1 MYQTLC
7 WMLKGCKRM
16 LHSNRDFFFSLREPN
31 NLSKQIQ
38 SHACLGQKT
47 FCIEWSIKAHEVL
60 LHSDK
65 KSTLSW
71 HMVLVPVVGAEQW
84 KGIITCVHTLY
95 CRVKQRY
102 GNVMNWDSKNTE
114 QKYVRETFNIKEG
127 GYPATERANHL
138 LYKSRTRKH
147 VSQSCSFTAST
158 QLRFSAVW
166 C

>member
-1 MYQTLC
+1 
-7 WMLKGCKRM
+7 
-16 LHSNRDFFFSLREPN
+16 
-31 NLSKQIQ
+31 
-38 SHACLGQKT
+38 
-47 FCIEWSIKAHEVL
+47 
-60 LHSDK
+60 
-65 KSTLSW
+65 
-71 HMVLVPVVGAEQW
+71 MVLVPAVGAEQR

-95 CRVKQRY
+95 CR
-102 GNVMNWDSKNTE
+102 DSKNTE

-158 QLRFSAVW
+158 QLRFSGVW